1 MGWMKL
7 TCLVQPRC
15 VKWLAA
21 AAFVLGGGLGGGLA
35 GTARAGGQGDY
46 AFFDALIDVKV
57 LLEAHYVEDP
67 DDAALRDAAIRA
79 MVEALD
85 DPYTTYVPAR
95 DRGDFEKS
103 LSGRYVGIGAQVAL
117 RDGWL
122 VIVTPLE
129 GSPALRAGVMAGDR
143 VTEIDGEGIF
153 GKSTDEC
160 IELLQGEP
168 GTTVVVTVERGG
180 ETLEIPIER
189 ARIQTLAVKGFHRAS
204 DAWQHVIDPG
214 RRIAYVRLTQFTPGC
229 ANEVRAALE
238 GVMEGGAVGGL
249 VLDLRWN
256 PGGLLSE
263 AGAIADMFLDSGVIV
278 STRGR
283 SVPEEVLEARSEG
296 TLGAFPIAV
305 LVNGGSASA
314 SEVLSG
320 ALQDQGRAVVV
331 GTRTFGKGSVQS
343 VRPLPRGG
351 GAQLKVT
358 EQRYYLPS
366 GRSIHR
372 MPGETVWGV
381 DPDEGFWVEMTG
393 EQTRA
398 MLEVRRA
405 EEIIDGLD
413 QGADVDWSDTDAVLG
428 YLRDPQLEAA
438 VRAVQ
443 GRVDRGVWTATGE
456 AKVAGN
462 ELAAE
467 ELARLRLTRERVLRE
482 LTRLDARLDSLK
494 TASAG
499 AEAEALRDL
508 WPDDAAIEGG
518 RVEVVDAEGRVVRTL
533 RITGPDL
540 ERWLIDADV
549 EVDSD
554 DADDASGGGGE

>member
-1 MGWMKL
+1 MKDFM
-7 TCLVQPRC
+7 TLVSDVPETSQSRE
-15 VKWLAA
+15 LAERIA
-21 AAFVLGGGLGGGLA
+21 LFDFEDGNNPVNIAFEVDAGFDTSFISSPSHKIEVHKSGKSRFKVVPSQTILPGEQDFVLEWQLPK
-35 GTARAGGQGDY
+35 TQEVVS
-46 AFFDALIDVKV
+46 FVHT
-57 LLEAHYVEDP
+57 EE
-67 DDAALRDAAIRA
+67 
-79 MVEALD
+79 LD
-85 DPYTTYVPAR
+85 GEYFTN
-95 DRGDFEKS
+95 
-103 LSGRYVGIGAQVAL
+103 
-117 RDGWL
+117 L

-129 GSPALRAGVMAGDR
+129 GSPALRSGVMAGDR

-168 GTTVVVTVERGG
+168 GTTVVITVERAG
-180 ETLEIPIER
+180 ETIEIPIER

-204 DAWQHVIDPG
+204 DEWQYVIDPA

-229 ANEVRAALE
+229 ADEVRAALE
-238 GVMEGGAVGGL
+238 GAMEEGSVGGL

-263 AGAIADMFLDSGVIV
+263 AGAIADLFLESGVIV

-283 SVPEEVLEARSEG
+283 SVPEEVREARSAG
-296 TLGAFPIAV
+296 TLAPFPIAV

-314 SEVLSG
+314 SEVLAG
-320 ALQDQGRAVVV
+320 ALQDNGRAVVV

-372 MPGETVWGV
+372 LPGESVWGV
-381 DPDEGFWVEMTG
+381 DPDEGFWVEMTN

-405 EEIIDGLD
+405 EEIIDGRD
-413 QGADVDWSDTDAVLG
+413 QGSGVDWRDTDVVLG
-428 YLRDPQLEAA
+428 YLSDPQLEAA

-443 GRVDRGVWTATGE
+443 GRVDTGRWTATGE
-456 AKVAGN
+456 AGIAGN

-482 LTRLDARLDSLK
+482 LTRLDARLDSLE

-499 AEAEALRDL
+499 ADAEVLRDL
-508 WPDDAAIEGG
+508 WPDDAVIEGG
-518 RVEVVDAEGRVVRTL
+518 RVEVVDAEGRVLRTL

-549 EVDSD
+549 EVGDGD
-554 DADDASGGGGE
+554 VVDEDGE